1 MAEIEDIMV
10 RLEKIF
16 AAIELKYVIVGGV
29 AVIHY
34 GHIRATQD
42 IDLIIEDNPSQIS
55 QFLELLQSYE
65 FDVMRDQFEKAY
77 QEKTNI
83 SIFDKKSFLRL
94 DIKVADTQRELE
106 VLNNAIQESI
116 FGKKL
121 WIAPLEDILIG
132 KILYIGQIED
142 IPKSE
147 LLEYQDIID
156 FLTLFHANREKLD
169 FKFLKTKA
177 KDMNLEKTLKK
188 LLEIELQ

>member
-1 MAEIEDIMV
+1 MAEIEDLV
-10 RLEKIF
+10 SRLENIF
-16 AAIELKYVIVGGV
+16 RATELKYVIVGGV

-42 IDLIIEDNPSQIS
+42 IDLIIEDNPSKIS
-55 QFLELLQSYE
+55 HFLELLETYE
-65 FDVMRDQFEKAY
+65 FDVMRDQFEMAY
-77 QEKTNI
+77 QEKTNT

-94 DIKVADTQRELE
+94 DIKIADKQRELE
-106 VLNNAIQESI
+106 VLNNAIKDTI

-121 WIAPLEDILIG
+121 WIAPLEYVLIG

-156 FLTLFHANREKLD
+156 FLTLFHANREKLEM
-169 FKFLKTKA
+169 KLLRNKIKE
-177 KDMNLEKTLKK
+177 MNLEKTLKI
-188 LLEIELQ
+188 LLEIEFE